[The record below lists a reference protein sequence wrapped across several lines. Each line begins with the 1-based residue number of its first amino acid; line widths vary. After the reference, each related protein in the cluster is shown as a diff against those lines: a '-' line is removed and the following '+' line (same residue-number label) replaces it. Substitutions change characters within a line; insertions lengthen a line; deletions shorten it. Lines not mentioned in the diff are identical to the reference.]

1 MHKPDA
7 HLTDVL
13 EDRDG
18 SLLVVDTGGWFRIGC
33 PSSLM
38 AKPDVAGAIYRIRRK
53 IAPAKVEPWGAA
65 TAHVWALARK
75 GDASGVQELIALL
88 GGADARVAHAAGN
101 ALASLA
107 NPRPPTP

>member
-1 MHKPDA
+1 M

-38 AKPDVAGAIYRIRRK
+38 AKPEVPGAIYRIRPPAG
-53 IAPAKVEPWGAA
+53 APAVLAKA
-65 TAHVWALARK
+65 WAVPIDRLQMSCQRC
-75 GDASGVQELIALL
+75 
-88 GGADARVAHAAGN
+88 
-101 ALASLA
+101 LASFRLPD
-107 NPRPPTP
+107 PRWCGGLLRRLQKKVARNRRWRLRCAR